1 MSLAN
6 FKPKIVRFDMY
17 SSLIFVPKL
26 ILLAY
31 FLNFG
36 VLISK
41 KIGAI
46 FFNHVFSRHFGFQN
60 GGQFCLFFLL
70 LNGSTNVENYF
81 SSFLGGQF
89 RRTGASIE

>member
-1 MSLAN
+1 
-6 FKPKIVRFDMY
+6 MY

-46 FFNHVFSRHFGFQN
+46 FSTTSSVAILDFKMAASFVYF
-60 GGQFCLFFLL
+60 FC
-70 LNGSTNVENYF
+70 Y
-81 SSFLGGQF
+81 
-89 RRTGASIE
+89 